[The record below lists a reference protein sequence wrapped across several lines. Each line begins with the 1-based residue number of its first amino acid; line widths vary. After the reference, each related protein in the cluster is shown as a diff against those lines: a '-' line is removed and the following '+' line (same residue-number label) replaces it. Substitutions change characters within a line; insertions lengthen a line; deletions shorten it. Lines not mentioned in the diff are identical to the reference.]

1 MSLTAPRP
9 ALEGVRVLALEQAI
23 AGPFATHI
31 LADMGAEVIKVERPG
46 GGDVVRGW
54 DDVVRGLSSGYVAF
68 NRRKRSVVI
77 DGRTAAGRDVLARL
91 VSRSDVFFT
100 NFAPGVAE
108 RFGLGYDEL
117 AARYPRL
124 IYASLSGYGREGPYK
139 DALAYDLLI
148 QGEAGMM
155 AMTGYPEAP
164 AKVGAPI
171 GDLAAGMYVA
181 LGVVLA
187 LYQRERTGT
196 GQLIDIAMFDATLEW
211 LAYFPHFVWHAGAE
225 PPRTG
230 MRHHNIVPY
239 GPYRARDGVLVNLA
253 VATQE
258 HWVVFCRDVL
268 RRPELI
274 DDPRC
279 KDVITRKRDRAWLE
293 PLIEDAF
300 AQVDADEWLARLS
313 RAGIPHGRVRGIAE
327 VLAHPQIAA
336 RRLVREISSEVGSV
350 PTVES
355 ALRMSASPVADG
367 PLPRLGGDTAAVL
380 RESGYTESEIGTLV
394 REKVAWTSA

>member
-1 MSLTAPRP
+1 MTGAP

-54 DDVVRGLSSGYVAF
+54 DNVVRGLSSGYVAF
-68 NRRKRSVVI
+68 NRRKRSVVV
-77 DGRTAAGRDVLARL
+77 DGRTPRGREILARL
-91 VSRSDVFFT
+91 VARADVFFT
-100 NFAPGVAE
+100 NFAPGVPE
-108 RFGLGYDEL
+108 RFGLGYDAL
-117 AARYPRL
+117 ASRYPRL
-124 IYASLSGYGREGPYK
+124 VYASLSGYGREGPYK
-139 DALAYDLLI
+139 DTLAYDLLI

-171 GDLAAGMYVA
+171 GDLAAGMYAA
-181 LGVVLA
+181 LGIVLA
-187 LYQRERTGT
+187 LYQRERTGK

-211 LAYFPHFVWHAGAE
+211 LAYFPHFVWHTGAE

-239 GPYRARDGVLVNLA
+239 GPYRARDGALVNLA

-258 HWVVFCRDVL
+258 HWVAFCRDVL
-268 RRPELI
+268 GRPDLL

-279 KDVITRKRDRAWLE
+279 KDVLTRRVNRAWLE

-300 AQVDADEWLARLS
+300 AQADADEWLDRLA
-313 RAGIPHGRVRGIAE
+313 RAGIPHGRVRGLAE

-336 RRLVREISSEVGSV
+336 RRLVREIASEVGPV

-355 ALRMSASPVADG
+355 ALRMSGSPVADG
-367 PLPRLGGDTAAVL
+367 ALPRLGGDTLDVL
-380 RESGYTESEIGTLV
+380 RESGYSESEIRTLV
-394 REKVAWTSA
+394 QERIVWTSD